1 MATAKD
7 IVDLAASFV
16 GVKENPKDSNNVIF
30 NTDYYGRHVYGT
42 GYPWCCAFVWDIF
55 RMAHASELFFNGK
68 KTAYCPDVEKWGRR
82 SGLTVPLKEGRPGDL
97 ILFDWQHN
105 GEADHI
111 GFIEKQLDAGIYRT
125 IEGNT
130 AVGNDS
136 NGGEVMRRT
145 RDISTVCCIIR
156 PKYWEEDHMSY
167 SEFTEYMKKYNS
179 ELASKGVPKDPA
191 DWVHK
196 AHEFVTMSGI
206 SDGNRPYSLVT
217 RAEVWAMLRV
227 FYQLIIKTVGGK
239 K

>member
-16 GVKENPKDSNNVIF
+16 GVKENPPDSNNVIF
-30 NTDYYGRHVYGT
+30 NTDYYGRHVYGSR
-42 GYPWCCAFVWDIF
+42 YPWCCTYAWDIF
-55 RMAHASELFFNGK
+55 RMAGASSLFYCGK
-68 KTAYCPDVEKWGRR
+68 KTAYCPAVEIWGKD

-97 ILFDWQHN
+97 ILFDWNHD

-111 GFIEKQLDAGIYRT
+111 GIIEKQLDENIYRT

-145 RDISTVCCIIR
+145 RSIDTVCCIIR
-156 PKYWEEDHMSY
+156 PQYQEEDHMSY
-167 SEFTEYMKKYNS
+167 AEFKEYMNRYNS
-179 ELASKGVPKDPA
+179 ELASRGVPQDKDR
-191 DWVHK
+191 WENK
-196 AHEFVTMSGI
+196 AWSFVTMSGI
-206 SDGNRPYSLVT
+206 SDGNRPYSHVSRVEL
-217 RAEVWAMLRV
+217 WGMLRL
-227 FYQLIIKTVGGK
+227 FYELIMKTFGGK